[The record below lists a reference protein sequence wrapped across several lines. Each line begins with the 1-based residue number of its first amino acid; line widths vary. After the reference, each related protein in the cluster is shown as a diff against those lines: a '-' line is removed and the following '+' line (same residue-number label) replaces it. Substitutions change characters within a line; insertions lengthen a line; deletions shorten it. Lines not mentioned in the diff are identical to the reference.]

1 MIYFQG
7 SSTSSPVLGKVC
19 GTTLPNFI
27 NSTNTSM
34 TLKFSSDE
42 FSINLGYKAIIS
54 PVGTGKFCI
63 SNIRT
68 CSIYKVTYPE
78 QCRYRDI
85 RLSTNIS

>member
-7 SSTSSPVLGKVC
+7 SSTNSPVLRKVC
-19 GTTLPNFI
+19 GTTLPVI
-27 NSTNTSM
+27 IRSTNTSM
-34 TLKFSSDE
+34 TLKFSSDG
-42 FSINLGYKAIIS
+42 FSTNLGYKAIIS

-85 RLSTNIS
+85 RLSTNTS